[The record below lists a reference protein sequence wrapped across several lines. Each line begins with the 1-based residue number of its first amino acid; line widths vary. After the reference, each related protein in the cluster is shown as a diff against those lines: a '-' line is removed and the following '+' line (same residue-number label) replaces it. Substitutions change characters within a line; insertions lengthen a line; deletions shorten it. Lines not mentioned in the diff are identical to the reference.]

1 MISLVFAALFFL
13 TTLQALQVNFASS
26 THSKDLLNR
35 DSAQSHYQSVLDDVL
50 SQHNEG
56 LLSDLSMIIKDT
68 DTMYAVLRPQ
78 ANYLIRQGVDD
89 VCVAQMPG
97 MIANQI
103 HELSNALY
111 TQADAIVL
119 DVWSA
124 TDTELRQ
131 LIINAIHLG
140 SWEQD
145 VLDEL
150 ANHVEMVNM
159 EIADRLLKVVHEF
172 EFLNKMRWSLVKC
185 QNMFDSTTSQ
195 PSSSSLPEKI
205 WTAILVSLRNDPF
218 GEDLIASS
226 GHGLLNR
233 YLSELIVDLQG
244 ELYGRT
250 FELASSIY
258 EDLAFNA

>member
-1 MISLVFAALFFL
+1 MISFVFICLFFI

-26 THSKDLLNR
+26 SSKDLLNR
-35 DSAQSHYQSVLDDVL
+35 DSALSHYQSVLDDIL

-56 LLSDLSMIIKDT
+56 LLTDLSMIIKDT

-78 ANYLIRQGVDD
+78 ASYLLEDPQD

-97 MIANQI
+97 MIATQI
-103 HELSNALY
+103 HELSNTLY
-111 TQADAIVL
+111 AQVDAIVL
-119 DVWSA
+119 DSWRAS
-124 TDTELRQ
+124 DTEIRQ
-131 LIINAIHLG
+131 LILNAINQG

-150 ANHVEMVNM
+150 ADHLEMVNM
-159 EIADRLLKVVHEF
+159 EIADRLLNVVHEF
-172 EFLNKMRWSLVKC
+172 DFLDKIKWSLVKC
-185 QNMFDSTTSQ
+185 QAVFDAPSQ
-195 PSSSSLPEKI
+195 PANSLTEKI
-205 WTAILVSLRNDPF
+205 WTAILVSLRNEPLS
-218 GEDLIASS
+218 EDRITSS

-233 YLSELIVDLQG
+233 YLSELVLDLQG

-250 FELASSIY
+250 FELATSIY